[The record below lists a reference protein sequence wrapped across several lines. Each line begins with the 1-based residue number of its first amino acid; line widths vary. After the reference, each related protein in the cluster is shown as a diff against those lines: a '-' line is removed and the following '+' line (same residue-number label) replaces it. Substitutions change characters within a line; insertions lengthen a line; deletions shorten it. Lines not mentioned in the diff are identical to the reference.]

1 MGFPKNAAALG
12 EPDLKMGGLQIWVHG
27 LEYAGAAE
35 PYDADWLRVTAHC
48 GSAGASV
55 WASGAIL
62 TASGFER
69 FAQGC
74 HQLYESLQ
82 GSASLESYEPNLVS
96 TLSAADR
103 LGHIG
108 LSVEI
113 TPDHMSQSHRFHFEL
128 DQTFLFDI
136 ACQCDAIVDRFP
148 NPHVPK

>member
-12 EPDLKMGGLQIWVHG
+12 EPDLKIGGLQIWVHG

-74 HQLYESLQ
+74 HRLYESLQ
-82 GSASLESYEPNLVS
+82 GSASLESYEPNLVA
-96 TLSAADR
+96 TVSAADQH
-103 LGHIG
+103 GHIG

-113 TPDHMSQSHRFHFEL
+113 TPDRSRFCGNPIEQTRLNSASLFARSPICVSQCLR
-128 DQTFLFDI
+128 
-136 ACQCDAIVDRFP
+136 
-148 NPHVPK
+148 